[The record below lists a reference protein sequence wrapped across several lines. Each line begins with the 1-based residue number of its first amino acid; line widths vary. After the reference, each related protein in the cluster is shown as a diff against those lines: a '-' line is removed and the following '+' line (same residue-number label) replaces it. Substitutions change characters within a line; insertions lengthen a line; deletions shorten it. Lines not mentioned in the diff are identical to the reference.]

1 MTRLEILL
9 SNTKENQREMV
20 IGILATLVDHLDCDD
35 LAFLANWCGIE
46 VYEYSEV
53 PEESDGSTCSRE
65 DYEYEQW
72 RQNQI
77 DDAYEPKEAA

>member
-46 VYEYSEV
+46 TYEYYEA
-53 PEESDGSTCSRE
+53 PEESDGSTISRE
-65 DYEYEQW
+65 DYEYGVW
-72 RQNQI
+72 RQEQLDN
-77 DDAYEPKEAA
+77 AYEVSK

>member
-20 IGILATLVDHLDCDD
+20 IGILATLVDDLDPDD

-46 VYEYSEV
+46 VYEYRDV
-53 PEESDGSTCSRE
+53 PEESDGFTCSRE
-65 DYEYEQW
+65 DYEYEQA
-72 RQNQI
+72 RQAEI
-77 DDAYEPKEAA
+77 DARYEAA

>member
-1 MTRLEILL
+1 MTRLKILL

-20 IGILATLVDHLDCDD
+20 IGILATLVDHLDPDD

-53 PEESDGSTCSRE
+53 PEEPTDGSTCSKE
-65 DYEYEQW
+65 DYEYSVW
-72 RQNQI
+72 RQEQLDN
-77 DDAYEPKEAA
+77 AYEASK